1 MPEQATV
8 PDESEESEQ
17 EPSSTRVRPDQIK
30 QSIEHAPEPADSDA
44 LEHMGAAGDEV
55 IHDKPPTDA
64 LDKLLRDDEDHSSND
79 ELTPG

>member
-1 MPEQATV
+1 MPTQTTV
-8 PDESEESEQ
+8 PEDAEQ

-30 QSIEHAPEPADSDA
+30 QSADHAPEQDESDA
-44 LEHMGAAGDEV
+44 PASAHMGAVGDEV

-64 LDKLLRDDEDHSSND
+64 LDKLLKDDDDLASND